1 MVARKLTTAVFAML
15 MLTAGVASGA
25 AATAA
30 PVSTADQQAET
41 GTTLQETN
49 NSSVNVTP
57 GRQLS
62 TVLTVTSDDVQSQ
75 VEETEFE
82 IEYENASDDE
92 RAAALAD
99 RADRLRERAEE
110 IRDAYRTAT
119 EAYEAG
125 ELTKS
130 EYAQQVATL
139 NSQAGNLFGSYQ
151 SLSARTKSLSA
162 LELRAAGFNASTLDE
177 SMNELDGVSGTGATA
192 LLRQFTGQGDG
203 EVEITSENGLSI
215 EVESEDG
222 GESRELERP
231 GDDSANLTVTQSTA
245 LDTARGTLTD
255 VNSSWRLVNSRIDR
269 DDGNYEFRFHVNTDT
284 TVGTA
289 SVTVDGSSGAVVELE
304 EETRLKGTA
313 RATEVRESNPGAG
326 PPEDAGERGDDDD
339 ESEDGEERELALVVA
354 DGEIAPN
361 GTITVR
367 ALADGEPVTGEAV
380 RLNGEQVGTTD
391 ADGAVTVTLPAAGE
405 VELTAG
411 EGELEFELGEEDERD
426 EVYRNLLADAT
437 LDGDTVTMTVRYDGS
452 GVSDASVYANG
463 ELVGTTDADGTVSFA
478 IANDTESLDVELVK
492 GEFETEFE
500 YERADGTLSQT
511 EGPHESEDAEDG
523 EKEEMEDDEE
533 TEVEDDEE
541 EEMEDH
547 EEEDM
552 EDDEEEEMEDD
563 EDDEQTTETETPET
577 AEQ

>member
-1 MVARKLTTAVFAML
+1 MVARKLTTALFAML

-49 NSSVNVTP
+49 NSSVNVTT
-57 GRQLS
+57 GQQLS
-62 TVLTVTSDDVQSQ
+62 TVLAVTSDDVQSQ

-82 IEYENASDDE
+82 IEYENASDEE
-92 RAAALAD
+92 RAEALAD
-99 RADRLRERAEE
+99 RADRLRERATE
-110 IRDAYRTAT
+110 IRDAYRIAT

-151 SLSARTKSLSA
+151 SLSARTASLSA
-162 LELRAAGFNASTLDE
+162 LELRAAGFNGSTLDE

-203 EVEITSENGLSI
+203 EVEIASENGLSI

-222 GESRELERP
+222 GQSRELERP
-231 GDDSANLTVTQSTA
+231 GDDSTNLTVTQRTA
-245 LDTARGTLTD
+245 LDTARDALTD
-255 VNSSWRLVNSRIDR
+255 VNSSWRLVNGRIDR
-269 DDGNYEFRFHVNTDT
+269 DDGDYEFRFHVNTDT
-284 TVGTA
+284 TVGQA
-289 SVTVDGSSGAVVELE
+289 SVTVDGSSGTVVELE

-313 RATEVRESNPGAG
+313 RANEAQKSNPGAG
-326 PPEDAGERGDDDD
+326 PPEDAGERGNDDDK
-339 ESEDGEERELALVVA
+339 SEDGDERELALVVA

-380 RLNGEQVGTTD
+380 QLNGEQVGTTD
-391 ADGAVTVTLPAAGE
+391 ADGAVTVTLPATGE

-463 ELVGTTDADGTVSFA
+463 ELVGTTDADGTVSFT

-500 YERADGTLSQT
+500 YERTDGTLSQT
-511 EGPHESEDAEDG
+511 EGPHESDDGNERAEEASEDAEDDEQTEMEDH
-523 EKEEMEDDEE
+523 EKEEMEDDEDDDQT
-533 TEVEDDEE
+533 TE
-541 EEMEDH
+541 
-547 EEEDM
+547 
-552 EDDEEEEMEDD
+552 
-563 EDDEQTTETETPET
+563 TETETPET